1 MNSRNIYIQKYKGL
15 NTSDSALR
23 CRTEGGR
30 ATCIFCQHLSWG
42 WANHPAPLL
51 PEYSQLHQAFSKLPI
66 AWLCFSPHSGQPW
79 SKSQSVAEPKGNL
92 PVVPWFMASRGKG
105 HVWALLLS
113 AAPLACRGFGTSTI
127 LTLGEGLSPVTF
139 RSLCGGGW
147 SPLIPASA
155 RAELL
160 HQSKGMKL
168 SPAV

>member
-30 ATCIFCQHLSWG
+30 ATCIFCQHLSRG

-79 SKSQSVAEPKGNL
+79 SRSQSVAEPKGNL
-92 PVVPWFMASRGKG
+92 PVVPWFMANR
-105 HVWALLLS
+105 
-113 AAPLACRGFGTSTI
+113 
-127 LTLGEGLSPVTF
+127 GEGPCLGIALICSSF
-139 RSLCGGGW
+139 SLQRVWDKHHPHVGRGTQPNDLQVLEWWRMEPTGPCLCQG
-147 SPLIPASA
+147 
-155 RAELL
+155 
-160 HQSKGMKL
+160 
-168 SPAV
+168 